1 MTPGTI
7 SVDIIDDYLYIHW
20 IYIRSEDPEIYTPI
34 ITGAFEKYIKNY
46 RMNGYLNILLYVQ
59 IALSGICLY
68 RIIRGP
74 TIPDRMVGIDIF
86 GILVVGICAIISIQT
101 ERSFILDI
109 GIAWIILSFLGTL
122 TLAKYLTGKKLN
134 E

>member
-1 MTPGTI
+1 MI
-7 SVDIIDDYLYIHW
+7 DYL
-20 IYIRSEDPEIYTPI
+20 S
-34 ITGAFEKYIKNY
+34 
-46 RMNGYLNILLYVQ
+46 ILLYVQ
-59 IALSGICLY
+59 IGLASVCLY

-101 ERSFILDI
+101 EKSFILDI
-109 GIAWIILSFLGTL
+109 GIAWIILSFIGTL

>member
-1 MTPGTI
+1 MTN
-7 SVDIIDDYLYIHW
+7 YL
-20 IYIRSEDPEIYTPI
+20 D
-34 ITGAFEKYIKNY
+34 
-46 RMNGYLNILLYVQ
+46 ILLYIQ

-86 GILVVGICAIISIQT
+86 GILVVGICAIIAIQT

-109 GIAWIILSFLGTL
+109 GIAWIILSFIGTL
-122 TLAKYLTGKKLN
+122 TLAKYLSGRKLN

>member
-1 MTPGTI
+1 M
-7 SVDIIDDYLYIHW
+7 
-20 IYIRSEDPEIYTPI
+20 
-34 ITGAFEKYIKNY
+34 ITF
-46 RMNGYLNILLYVQ
+46 LNVLLYTQ
-59 IALSGICLY
+59 IALSGVCLY

-74 TIPDRMVGIDIF
+74 SIPDRMVGIDIF

-109 GIAWIILSFLGTL
+109 GIAWIILSFIGTL
-122 TLAKYLTGKKLN
+122 TLAKYLSGKKLN

>member
-1 MTPGTI
+1 M
-7 SVDIIDDYLYIHW
+7 SDW
-20 IYIRSEDPEIYTPI
+20 
-34 ITGAFEKYIKNY
+34 
-46 RMNGYLNILLYVQ
+46 LNILLYIQ
-59 IALSGICLY
+59 IGLSGICMY

-74 TIPDRMVGIDIF
+74 TIPDRMVGADIF
-86 GILVVGICAIISIQT
+86 GNLVVGVCAIISIQT

-109 GIAWIILSFLGTL
+109 GIAWIILSFIGTL

>member
-1 MTPGTI
+1 M
-7 SVDIIDDYLYIHW
+7 
-20 IYIRSEDPEIYTPI
+20 SEFI
-34 ITGAFEKYIKNY
+34 
-46 RMNGYLNILLYVQ
+46 NILLYTQ
-59 IALSGICLY
+59 IALSGLCLF

-109 GIAWIILSFLGTL
+109 GIAWIILSFIGTL
-122 TLAKYLTGKKLN
+122 TLAKYLSGKKLN

>member
-1 MTPGTI
+1 MSTW
-7 SVDIIDDYLYIHW
+7 L
-20 IYIRSEDPEIYTPI
+20 E
-34 ITGAFEKYIKNY
+34 
-46 RMNGYLNILLYVQ
+46 ILLYAQ
-59 IALSGICLY
+59 IGLSVICLY

-74 TIPDRMVGIDIF
+74 TIPDRMVGVDIF
-86 GILVVGICAIISIQT
+86 GILVVGICAIIAIQT

-109 GIAWIILSFLGTL
+109 GIAWIILSFIGTL

>member
-1 MTPGTI
+1 
-7 SVDIIDDYLYIHW
+7 
-20 IYIRSEDPEIYTPI
+20 
-34 ITGAFEKYIKNY
+34 
-46 RMNGYLNILLYVQ
+46 MNNYLNILLYVQ
-59 IALSGICLY
+59 IGLSVICLY

-74 TIPDRMVGIDIF
+74 TIPDRMVGVDIF
-86 GILVVGICAIISIQT
+86 GILVVGICAIIAIQT

-109 GIAWIILSFLGTL
+109 GIAWIILSFIGTL